1 MYIILYTYM
10 HCTYL
15 HCINI
20 LWLFSCPL
28 STVPKQPVLF
38 KCLYTHMHIYTIC
51 RYICI
56 FSCIY
61 FSAFVFHRNS
71 INDEGMELTVMVL
84 EAKGLIC
91 PFNVE
96 SLDTFVRIYLVPDE
110 AAAMQTKVSG
120 FVKE

>member
-1 MYIILYTYM
+1 MLVYF
-10 HCTYL
+10 HE
-15 HCINI
+15 
-20 LWLFSCPL
+20 S
-28 STVPKQPVLF
+28 
-38 KCLYTHMHIYTIC
+38 
-51 RYICI
+51 
-56 FSCIY
+56 IY
-61 FSAFVFHRNS
+61 FGAFVFHRNS
-71 INDEGMELTVMVL
+71 INDEGMELSVMVL